1 MRDLIFELLH
11 LLHLV
16 GHLLALLFA
25 LVLQLL
31 APLDLPLPLHLFL
44 LLLLHF
50 HDPVVHFD
58 QQVRELGVDF
68 VYQVGEVGC
77 CFVVDVFEEHHRL
90 EVLGEVLHLAFRQ
103 LSLQD
108 FDDVF
113 FLRGLDLFGQIDDL
127 LLRVDEGSH
136 VPAYFADSQ
145 RIHVD
150 NFSADGLDLDVGFVG
165 DFVDEVSDGQLGALG
180 KDVQNVLAFYET

>member
-16 GHLLALLFA
+16 GHLLPLLFA

-68 VYQVGEVGC
+68 VYQVREVGC

-90 EVLGEVLHLAFRQ
+90 EVLGEVLHLAFRE
-103 LSLQD
+103 LSLQN

-165 DFVDEVSDGQLGALG
+165 DFVDKVSDGQLGALG